1 VAHPAPAKLSSV
13 ADDLALALEVADVA
27 DGISMERF
35 RAHDLVID
43 AKPDLSPVTEADR
56 AIETYVRERI
66 GTERPSHSIIG
77 EEFGVAGDRNATWR
91 WVIDP
96 IDGTRSFVRGNET
109 WAILIALQ
117 RDGESVVGVASAP
130 AMRLRFHATLG
141 GGAFLNG
148 RRIHVSKIAEISEAL
163 ITHTAIRGFVITKQA
178 ERLVALAARC
188 WDARGVGN
196 SMSHLG
202 VARGTA
208 DIGWTS
214 RANLWDYA
222 ALKLIVTEAGGRF
235 TDRSADDPVLGGT
248 GISSN
253 GLLHD
258 LVLEAAGY
266 PAQYPA

>member
-1 VAHPAPAKLSSV
+1 VT
-13 ADDLALALEVADVA
+13 DDLSLALELADVA

-35 RAHDLVID
+35 RAHDLKID

-56 AIETYVRERI
+56 AIETYVRERL
-66 GTERPSHSIIG
+66 GTERPDHAIIG
-77 EEFGVAGDRNATWR
+77 EEFGVLGDRNAVWR

-109 WAILIALQ
+109 WATLIALQ
-117 RDGESVVGVASAP
+117 RDKETVVAVASAP
-130 AMRLRFHATLG
+130 AMRLRFHATRG
-141 GGAFLNG
+141 GGSFLNG
-148 RRIHVSKIAEISEAL
+148 HRIHVSKISDVSEAL
-163 ITHTAIRGFVITKQA
+163 ITHTAIRGFVLTKQA
-178 ERLVALAARC
+178 ERFVALAGRC
-188 WDARGVGN
+188 WDARGIGN

-214 RANLWDYA
+214 RAHLWDFA
-222 ALKLIVTEAGGRF
+222 ALSLIVTEAGGRF
-235 TDRSADDPVLGGT
+235 TDRSGDDPKLGGT

-266 PAQYPA
+266 PKETS